1 MLVYLADLFAWD
13 VNKKIKKLLE
23 KYNECW
29 IAFFNAMHA
38 NILTDDR
45 DILNCGRRKEV
56 DSIGYWNGKTLLT
69 ARSAEII
76 EIPVFDGS
84 INSSVMWFH
93 SQILSIIRLRF
104 LQLGL
109 YSPHKYTCHIIS
121 LPVIIIKVKTKWVQ

>member
-1 MLVYLADLFAWD
+1 
-13 VNKKIKKLLE
+13 
-23 KYNECW
+23 
-29 IAFFNAMHA
+29 MHA

-84 INSSVMWFH
+84 INSSVM
-93 SQILSIIRLRF
+93 
-104 LQLGL
+104 
-109 YSPHKYTCHIIS
+109 
-121 LPVIIIKVKTKWVQ
+121 